1 MSSDR
6 PDAIN
11 ALHKLLWLGLG
22 AYSAYSLGKLAAGAK
37 ASGAGLAK
45 LGDLAEAVTSQAS
58 SAWSPTGNG
67 WVASPGRR
75 SPPRAAGQLWHRSQP
90 CSLISGAAAML

>member
-11 ALHKLLWLGLG
+11 ALQKVLWLGLG
-22 AYSAYSLGKLAAGAK
+22 AYSAYSLGQIAAGAK

-45 LGDLAEAVTSQAS
+45 LGDLADAVTSQAT
-58 SAWSPTGNG
+58 SAWSPPGNG
-67 WVASPGRR
+67 WVACGSRR
-75 SPPRAAGQLWHRSQP
+75 APPRAATTASLQP
-90 CSLISGAAAML
+90 ACWAAAMLVSLL